1 MKKLNF
7 KKGLF
12 RIWIIVSVI
21 WFIIIFFGM
30 VVYIPNI
37 FKDFSGSLLYFFFL
51 GLVPPLLVLLL
62 WPVSKWIIKLIIKLI
77 NWAKEGFET
86 NKK

>member
-1 MKKLNF
+1 VKKLNF

>member
-1 MKKLNF
+1 VKKLNF

-30 VVYIPNI
+30 VEEFGNIPNI
-37 FKDFSGSLLYFFFL
+37 FKDFSGSLLYFFIF

-62 WPVSKWIIKLIIKLI
+62 WPVSKWIIKLI

>member
-37 FKDFSGSLLYFFFL
+37 FKDFSGSLLYFFIF

-62 WPVSKWIIKLIIKLI
+62 WPVSKWIIKLI